1 LVIIKNITLFGNNY
15 CFITIFYYFW
25 SMIVILTGDIINSRK
40 LPSKKWIDDLK
51 AMFQLFGKTPNDW
64 EIYRGDEFQLEI
76 KNPEHALL
84 IAFQIKSFFK
94 SVNLDVRMSLGFGD
108 KTYKARKITES
119 NGSAFVRSGE
129 LFETL
134 KKQKLNLA
142 LSTGDIALDEEINLL
157 LRLSMA
163 FMDNWLQQSA
173 EFILVAI
180 QNPTLS
186 QEEIGGKLGINQA
199 AVSRRQK
206 RSQYELMMQVDHYFR
221 KKIKMLRV

>member
-1 LVIIKNITLFGNNY
+1 
-15 CFITIFYYFW
+15 
-25 SMIVILTGDIINSRK
+25 MIVILTGDIINSRK
-40 LPSKKWIDDLK
+40 LPSKKWIGDLK

-84 IAFQIKSFFK
+84 IAFQIKAFFK
-94 SVNLDVRMSLGFGD
+94 SVNLDVRMSLGFGH

-142 LSTGDIALDEEINLL
+142 INSGNADFDEDLNLMLKLTLS
-157 LRLSMA
+157 

-173 EFILVAI
+173 EFVLVAI

-206 RSQYELMMQVDHYFR
+206 RSNYDLLLQVENYFR
-221 KKIKMLRV
+221 KKIKTFDL

>member
-1 LVIIKNITLFGNNY
+1 
-15 CFITIFYYFW
+15 
-25 SMIVILTGDIINSRK
+25 MIVILTGDIINSRK

-76 KNPEHALL
+76 KTLEDALVV
-84 IAFQIKSFFK
+84 AFQIKAFFK
-94 SVNLDVRMSLGFGD
+94 SINLDVRMSLGLGD

-119 NGSAFVRSGE
+119 NGSAFIRSGE
-129 LFETL
+129 TFETL

-142 LSTGDIALDEEINLL
+142 INSGNADFDEDLNLMLKLTLS
-157 LRLSMA
+157 

-173 EFILVAI
+173 EFVLVAI

-186 QEEIGGKLGINQA
+186 QEEIGVKLGINQA

-206 RSQYELMMQVDHYFR
+206 RSNYDLLLQVDNYFR
-221 KKIKMLRV
+221 KKIKTFDV